1 MATASGPYQ
10 FELGDEVA
18 LRRDSLVLQYLPLVR
33 MIAKR
38 IHSRCPPN
46 VSLDDLV
53 STGVIGLLEAID
65 NFNPALKVQLGTY
78 AERRISGAIIDG
90 LREMDWVP
98 RETRR
103 KAKLVESA
111 IYAAK
116 QRLRR
121 EPSEEEIAAE
131 LGVSLGDY
139 QTWLNGIQA
148 IEMKPLDY
156 VTADGQEGNLLRFI
170 SDDEENWPS
179 HLMERAELE
188 RVLTLAIER
197 MPKLERTILNLYYY
211 EEFSLNEIS
220 QVVGLHLSRIA
231 QLRVQ
236 AILRLRSH
244 LQRVWSGGSRRKQ

>member
-1 MATASGPYQ
+1 MATASGAYQ
-10 FELGDEVA
+10 YALNDELA
-18 LRRDSLVLQYLPLVR
+18 LQRDALVLQYLPLVR

-65 NFNPALKVQLGTY
+65 NFNPTLNIQLGTY
-78 AERRISGAIIDG
+78 AERRIRGAIIDG

-103 KAKLVESA
+103 KAKA
-111 IYAAK
+111 IEAAIHAAK
-116 QRLRR
+116 QRLGR
-121 EPSEEEIAAE
+121 EPSEEEISAE
-131 LGVSLGDY
+131 LQISLTDY
-139 QTWLNGIQA
+139 HAWLNGIQA
-148 IEMKPLDY
+148 IDMKRLEY
-156 VTADGQEGNLLRFI
+156 VGADGQEGDLLRFV

-179 HLMERAELE
+179 QVLERAELE
-188 RVLTLAIER
+188 RILTLAIER
-197 MPKLERTILNLYYY
+197 MPKLERTILNLYYF

-220 QVVGLHLSRIA
+220 QVIGLHLSRIA

-236 AILRLRSH
+236 AVLRLRSH
-244 LQRVWSGGSRRKQ
+244 LLRVWSVGSRRRQ

>member
-1 MATASGPYQ
+1 MATASTPYQ
-10 FELGDEVA
+10 LALDDDGS
-18 LRRDSLVLQYLPLVR
+18 LRRDALVLQYLPLVR

-38 IHSRCPPN
+38 IHARCPPN

-65 NFNPALKVQLGTY
+65 NFNPALQVQLGTY
-78 AERRISGAIIDG
+78 AERRIRGAIVDG

-103 KAKLVESA
+103 KAKLIEAA
-111 IYAAK
+111 IHAAK
-116 QRLRR
+116 QRLGR

-131 LGVSLGDY
+131 LRVSLGDY
-139 QTWLNGIQA
+139 QAWLNGIQA
-148 IEMKPLDY
+148 IDMKRLDY
-156 VTADGQEGNLLRFI
+156 VAADGQECNLLRFV

-179 HLMERAELE
+179 HVLERAELE

-197 MPKLERTILNLYYY
+197 MPKLERSILNLYYY
-211 EEFSLNEIS
+211 EELSLNEIS

-244 LQRVWSGGSRRKQ
+244 LQRVWFTGSRRKQ